1 MTTFVMICLVTITFC
16 SVLTM
21 LLMIFYLSENEDKIN
36 AIARKIEDDH
46 YLLAD
51 IHGILYDLR
60 ALKQEK
66 ARKKYISYNERD
78 LK

>member
-1 MTTFVMICLVTITFC
+1 MTTFVLICLGIIALCSIT
-16 SVLTM
+16 STLV
-21 LLMIFYLSENEDKIN
+21 MIAFLDCIDENICDILCKIRDMSYMQAEN
-36 AIARKIEDDH
+36 H
-46 YLLAD
+46 N
-51 IHGILYDLR
+51 ILYDIR

>member
-1 MTTFVMICLVTITFC
+1 MTTFVLICLGIITIC
-16 SVLTM
+16 SLITAIVVAFEVDE
-21 LLMIFYLSENEDKIN
+21 IEEKITH
-36 AIARKIEDDH
+36 IYSKILDDH